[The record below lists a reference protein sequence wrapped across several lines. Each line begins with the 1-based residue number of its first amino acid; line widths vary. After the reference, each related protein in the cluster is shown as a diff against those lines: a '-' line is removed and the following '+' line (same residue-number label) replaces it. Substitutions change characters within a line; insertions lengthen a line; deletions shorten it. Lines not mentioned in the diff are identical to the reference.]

1 MRIVIT
7 GASGNVGTALLRRLS
22 RDGHELV
29 GFTRRQPPQVE
40 PYAGVRWVR
49 LNIAEPTAQAR
60 LADECHGADALVHL
74 AWLIQTSRN
83 RVRLRRLNPAGT
95 ATVATAVPPAF

>member
-1 MRIVIT
+1 MRFVIT

-29 GFTRRQPPQVE
+29 GVTRRQP
-40 PYAGVRWVR
+40 
-49 LNIAEPTAQAR
+49 R

-74 AWLIQTSRN
+74 AWLIQPSRDRERWR
-83 RVRLRRLNPAGT
+83 RVNQDGT
-95 ATVATAVPPAF
+95 ATVANAARFATVGSRRPRTAP